1 MPESSNEAD
10 WAHDISRE
18 TDSVCLGPPLHGTLH
33 AADDGWYHNPD
44 LRQGGGFGN
53 GTAAKIDTTR
63 NGVKASLVQKNIRMR
78 RRLNKPSE
86 LVTSM
91 QSPTNSHA
99 ARSSDASSSSHCTD
113 PPLLSISPV
122 CSGGHANVN
131 AVPMADVSNYLPTPA
146 SSSEDMVCPSTT
158 SDHQAFR
165 FASPVED
172 MYGWDAE
179 LDRRRSP
186 SRTSMSSTEG
196 CDFALSYRRANGSKH
211 SLLQRVFRVGS
222 SSSMVKMETTI

>member
-1 MPESSNEAD
+1 
-10 WAHDISRE
+10 
-18 TDSVCLGPPLHGTLH
+18 
-33 AADDGWYHNPD
+33 
-44 LRQGGGFGN
+44 
-53 GTAAKIDTTR
+53 
-63 NGVKASLVQKNIRMR
+63 
-78 RRLNKPSE
+78 
-86 LVTSM
+86 
-91 QSPTNSHA
+91 
-99 ARSSDASSSSHCTD
+99 
-113 PPLLSISPV
+113 
-122 CSGGHANVN
+122 
-131 AVPMADVSNYLPTPA
+131 MADVSNYLPTPA

-186 SRTSMSSTEG
+186 SRTSMSSAEG